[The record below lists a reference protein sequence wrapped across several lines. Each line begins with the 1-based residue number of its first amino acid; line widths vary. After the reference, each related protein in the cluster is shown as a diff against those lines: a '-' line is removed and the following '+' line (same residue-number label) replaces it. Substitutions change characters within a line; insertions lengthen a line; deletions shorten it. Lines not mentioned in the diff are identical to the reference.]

1 MEPEDIESN
10 SSICKDDELQD
21 EFYNNNLWWTNGIL
35 LVCVAAI
42 GIFLNATSLYII
54 QSKKVKETIF
64 NTLAIFL
71 SIIDILL
78 LLNIIYT
85 SIAVHLSPPY
95 LSSCASPIYLS
106 FYATIIYPSHRM
118 LMLCSF
124 YMNVLMAY
132 ERYNCIANPFE
143 ISTRNQLNKN
153 KNRYA
158 QVTWHTLPV
167 IVISIIVNIPT
178 VYDLNIRKIDSNS
191 LKKINE
197 AQTAPNCT
205 SELWKVSR
213 TEFGLNRNYRLWYLN
228 ISNLVVFAIIP
239 VFLMGFFNFR
249 VYLLSNK
256 RRLRRRNIANNEGKH
271 EQSQCQQKIMLSLLV
286 VLFIICNIPDFL
298 LNAEDIMYFQPY
310 EKHRQAHC
318 DWADFWVMMV
328 TFVQALVLTIK
339 CSLNFLMY
347 HIYDV
352 EFMKVFRSNVVSLCQ
367 CHWKKGRHVDNS
379 NIETFEMQAIN

>member
-85 SIAVHLSPPY
+85 SIAVHLSTTY
-95 LSSCASPIYLS
+95 LSSCACPIYLS

-178 VYDLNIRKIDSNS
+178 VYDLNISKIDSNS

-239 VFLMGFFNFR
+239 VFLMGFFNFQ

-256 RRLRRRNIANNEGKH
+256 RRLLRRNIANNEGKH

-318 DWADFWVMMV
+318 DWTDFWVMMV

-367 CHWKKGRHVDNS
+367 CQWKKGRHVDNR

>member
-10 SSICKDDELQD
+10 SSICKDGELQD
-21 EFYNNNLWWTNGIL
+21 EFYHDNLWWTNGIL
-35 LVCVAAI
+35 LVCIAVF
-42 GIFLNATSLYII
+42 GILLNTTSLYII
-54 QSKKVKETIF
+54 QGKKIKETIF

-71 SIIDILL
+71 AIIDILL

-85 SIAVHLSPPY
+85 YIAVHLSTPY
-95 LSSCASPIYLS
+95 LSSCVSPIYLR

-178 VYDLNIRKIDSNS
+178 VYDLNISKIDSNS

-249 VYLLSNK
+249 VYLLSNE

-318 DWADFWVMMV
+318 DWTDFWVMMV

-367 CHWKKGRHVDNS
+367 CQWKKGRHVDNS